1 MIQLAHIGVFIE
13 MTASMLALLLN
24 LNYIIEQQND
34 ETRWRHWLC
43 AINVNFI

>member
-1 MIQLAHIGVFIE
+1 MIQLVHIGVFIE

-24 LNYIIEQQND
+24 LNYIEQQND